1 MFFQTPSRL
10 LLVVGIALCLY
21 TAESSAE
28 SVCYRWWKTLPSGS
42 RTMTVKLMK
51 RTDNHLIKSQELKAP
66 KAKLLGSGANGGACG
81 KPYGIKDKGICLWAG
96 TNSKSPIPKGVDSGW
111 VTGGSKQNC
120 GKTVSI
126 TSAKGRTSQGTVLDV
141 CTFDEASR
149 KLSVEVGCSMMYV
162 SLAVSIAFN
171 FDILPFI
178 FVHNKDAH
186 LPPLT
191 YIDFPRAWR
200 GPGR

>member
-28 SVCYRWWKTLPSGS
+28 SVCHAWWKTLPPGS

-51 RTDNHLIKSQELKAP
+51 RTNDRVIKSLDLKAP

-96 TNSKSPIPKGVDSGW
+96 TNSKSEIPKGLDSGW

-120 GKTVSI
+120 GKKVSA
-126 TSAKGRTSQGTVLDV
+126 TSVKGRTSEGTVLDV
-141 CTFDEASR
+141 CTFDEAGR

-162 SLAVSIAFN
+162 SLATFLELGGVQGVDNDQIQIKEWS
-171 FDILPFI
+171 
-178 FVHNKDAH
+178 FVDQ
-186 LPPLT
+186 P
-191 YIDFPRAWR
+191 Y
-200 GPGR
+200 